1 MNENGMN
8 EIDRRVELGLLMD
21 FYGPL
26 LSERIAEIMSM
37 YVLEDYGLSE
47 IAQEKGISRQGVY
60 DAVRRGES
68 QLMELEE
75 KLGLQRRHGEMVLA
89 ARRCRELAQRG
100 TPVAYEEVLSDMRLR
115 DEKDRTRAAAPL
127 RQAEDAV
134 VLDTSELDFEDSAQA
149 LLRLIRESISHEA

>member
-75 KLGLQRRHGEMVLA
+75 
-89 ARRCRELAQRG
+89 
-100 TPVAYEEVLSDMRLR
+100 
-115 DEKDRTRAAAPL
+115 
-127 RQAEDAV
+127 
-134 VLDTSELDFEDSAQA
+134 
-149 LLRLIRESISHEA
+149 

>member
-21 FYGPL
+21 FYGSL
-26 LSERIAEIMSM
+26 LSERIAGNNEH
-37 YVLEDYGLSE
+37 VRAGDYGLSE

-75 KLGLQRRHGEMVLA
+75 KLGLQRRHGEMVSA
-89 ARRCRELAQRG
+89 ARRCREA
-100 TPVAYEEVLSDMRLR
+100 LS
-115 DEKDRTRAAAPL
+115 
-127 RQAEDAV
+127 
-134 VLDTSELDFEDSAQA
+134 
-149 LLRLIRESISHEA
+149 I

>member
-47 IAQEKGISRQGVY
+47 IAQEKGISRQGVH
-60 DAVRRGES
+60 
-68 QLMELEE
+68 ELLTRAARKMFEMEE
-75 KLGLQRRHGEMVLA
+75 KLHVA
-89 ARRCRELAQRG
+89 ARFQRVENGLEKCR
-100 TPVAYEEVLSDMRLR
+100 TMMREGR
-115 DEKDRTRAAAPL
+115 YDD
-127 RQAEDAV
+127 AERMIDA
-134 VLDTSELDFEDSAQA
+134 
-149 LLRLIRESISHEA
+149 LIRFDQEENNGL

>member
-47 IAQEKGISRQGVY
+47 IAQEKGISRQGVR
-60 DAVRRGES
+60 DTLMRGEKAL
-68 QLMELEE
+68 QALED
-75 KLGLQRRHGEMVLA
+75 KLHLA
-89 ARRCRELAQRG
+89 ARTLQ
-100 TPVAYEEVLSDMRLR
+100 LR
-115 DEKDRTRAAAPL
+115 DGLEEICTELCQSGQDKQAA
-127 RQAEDAV
+127 RI
-134 VLDTSELDFEDSAQA
+134 QA
-149 LLRLIRESISHEA
+149 LWRAWEGE

>member
-21 FYGPL
+21 FTGRF

-75 KLGLQRRHGEMVLA
+75 KAGASKA
-89 ARRCRELAQRG
+89 ARRDGFSQ
-100 TPVAYEEVLSDMRLR
+100 
-115 DEKDRTRAAAPL
+115 RAAAGKH
-127 RQAEDAV
+127 
-134 VLDTSELDFEDSAQA
+134 S
-149 LLRLIRESISHEA
+149 SI